1 MKSFLEHIKEE
12 VLPSVQVADGGLDI
26 EKPAVRAAI
35 NAAIAGV
42 VSQPAVT
49 PYKIGRAHV

>member
-1 MKSFLEHIKEE
+1 MKSFRNYISEQ

-35 NAAIAGV
+35 
-42 VSQPAVT
+42 
-49 PYKIGRAHV
+49 KIGRAHV